1 MQLIAF
7 HRLLIGTAIV
17 FGLGFSV
24 WELLRYRQ
32 TGEVQALLTGAI
44 SLVVS
49 LLLAYYLKN
58 LKRFLGVD
66 SDRR

>member
-17 FGLGFSV
+17 FGFGFSI
-24 WELLRYRQ
+24 WELLSYRQ
-32 TGEVQALLTGAI
+32 TGEVQALITGAL
-44 SLVVS
+44 SFVVS

-58 LKRFLGVD
+58 LKRFLG
-66 SDRR
+66 